1 MLFQL
6 SGVQNTMMF
15 DGNGD
20 MQSGQQHV
28 MELKME
34 NAREVHPIVRALMFR
49 EHATIDVTNNG
60 LRVIVDDQSCL
71 QAIAYVKSDLFSSFI
86 VREPSVTF
94 GIPIAILTVLC

>member
-1 MLFQL
+1 
-6 SGVQNTMMF
+6 MMF

-49 EHATIDVTNNG
+49 EVCLFNHQRNECIRDV
-60 LRVIVDDQSCL
+60 
-71 QAIAYVKSDLFSSFI
+71 DLSG
-86 VREPSVTF
+86 T
-94 GIPIAILTVLC
+94 